1 MTNTTEC
8 GRVTRIND
16 IDLYCEI
23 RGDGDPLVLLHGF
36 TGCGRDWKHV
46 FDLERLAGSHRVI
59 TPDLRGHG
67 NSSNPAGT
75 LTHRQCAEDL
85 IMLLDHLDLP
95 RIKAIGLS
103 FGANVLLHLATR
115 YLERVEAMVLVAPAT
130 YYASSARA
138 IMRNSASLD
147 PSPEALAAMRE
158 THRRGD
164 EQIRA
169 LCRQPAL
176 FAATFDDM
184 NFTMPYLSTITAR
197 TLIVNGDRD
206 PLLPV
211 EQFVEMYRAIEHS
224 ALWIVPQGGHG
235 PIFGEWRDAFATTAM
250 GFLTRPLEE
259 ASRHIVTG

>member
-1 MTNTTEC
+1 MTNISEC
-8 GRVTRIND
+8 GHVTRIDD
-16 IDLYCEI
+16 IELHCEV
-23 RGDGDPLVLLHGF
+23 RGEGDPLVMLHGF

-46 FDLERLAGSHRVI
+46 FDLDQLARNHRVI

-85 IMLLDHLDLP
+85 VVLLDELDLP

-115 YLERVEAMVLVAPAT
+115 HRERVEAMVLVAPAT
-130 YYASSARA
+130 YYSNAARA

-147 PSPEALAAMRE
+147 PSAESLAAMRE

-164 EQIRA
+164 DQIRA

-176 FAATFDDM
+176 FAETFDDM
-184 NFTMPYLSTITAR
+184 NFTSPYLSTIAAR

-211 EQFVEMYRAIEHS
+211 EQFVEMYRAIEHC
-224 ALWIVPQGGHG
+224 ALWIVPGGGHG
-235 PIFGEWRDAFATTAM
+235 PIFGEWREAFAKTAIE
-250 GFLTRPLEE
+250 FLAQP
-259 ASRHIVTG
+259 AGVSPDIVTG

>member
-1 MTNTTEC
+1 MTNTNER

-16 IDLYCEI
+16 IELYCEV
-23 RGDGDPLVLLHGF
+23 RGEGDPLVLLHGF

-46 FDLERLAGSHRVI
+46 FGPEQLERNHRVI

-85 IMLLDHLDLP
+85 VVLLDDLDLP

-103 FGANVLLHLATR
+103 FGANILLHLATR
-115 YLERVEAMVLVAPAT
+115 YPERVEAMVLVAPAT
-130 YYASSARA
+130 CYSNAARA

-147 PSPEALAAMRE
+147 PSTEALAAMGE

-164 EQIRA
+164 DQIRA

-184 NFTMPYLSTITAR
+184 NFTVPYLSTITAR

-211 EQFVEMYRAIEHS
+211 EQFVEMYRAIERS
-224 ALWIVPQGGHG
+224 ALWIVPGGGHG
-235 PIFGEWRDAFATTAM
+235 PIFGEWREAFARTAIA
-250 GFLTRPLEE
+250 FLARPP
-259 ASRHIVTG
+259 SPDIVTG